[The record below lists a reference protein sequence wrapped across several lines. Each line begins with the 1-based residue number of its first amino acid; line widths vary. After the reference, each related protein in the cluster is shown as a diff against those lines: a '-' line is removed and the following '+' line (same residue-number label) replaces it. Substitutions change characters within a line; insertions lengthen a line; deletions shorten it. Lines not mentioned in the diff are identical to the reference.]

1 MWTGAAGGARAE
13 RWAGKPRADCL
24 PGRRVG
30 GGMWGRR
37 SGLGQLRD
45 DFREPGSLEAGSGG
59 QAPPGHLGPVEEGS
73 ARAVGAPPVPCPPS
87 CRSLGSHVN
96 WGLPAPGRASALL
109 VESHNE
115 TEEGEYRA
123 LEGFAGTMGL
133 GGT

>member
-1 MWTGAAGGARAE
+1 MGVRPPSGAWVLWRRAQ
-13 RWAGKPRADCL
+13 R
-24 PGRRVG
+24 
-30 GGMWGRR
+30 
-37 SGLGQLRD
+37 
-45 DFREPGSLEAGSGG
+45 
-59 QAPPGHLGPVEEGS
+59 GP
-73 ARAVGAPPVPCPPS
+73 VGAPPVPCPPS
-87 CRSLGSHVN
+87 CRALGSHMN